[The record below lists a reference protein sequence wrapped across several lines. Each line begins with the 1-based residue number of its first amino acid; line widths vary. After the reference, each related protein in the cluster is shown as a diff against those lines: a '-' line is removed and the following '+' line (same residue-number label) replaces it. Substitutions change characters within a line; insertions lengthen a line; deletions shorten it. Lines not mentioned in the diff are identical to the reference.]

1 MSLSRM
7 TTCLF
12 SFLRQQDTGL
22 DGCGFWGPTA
32 LWIASKFNY
41 HVIQNQA
48 YLHNIVRYKKN
59 LKALYVVHLTRTY
72 RIIFDLANKIIS
84 PKFARKLRYIPSLEV
99 LKTNITLA
107 PQFIPQRVIHYDSQL
122 PAMSNTQA
130 HGPPIPQRQKR
141 PLPSLAFG
149 RRLEDLASLEGI
161 ESTDYIPNFVIQIVN
176 HLQDHGT
183 IITTARHMWCLHVNR
198 IGEGRH
204 FQKVAF

>member
-1 MSLSRM
+1 M
-7 TTCLF
+7 
-12 SFLRQQDTGL
+12 
-22 DGCGFWGPTA
+22 
-32 LWIASKFNY
+32 
-41 HVIQNQA
+41 
-48 YLHNIVRYKKN
+48 
-59 LKALYVVHLTRTY
+59 KALYVVHLTRTY

-130 HGPPIPQRQKR
+130 YAPPIPQRQKR

-161 ESTDYIPNFVIQIVN
+161 ESTDYVPNFVIQIVN

-183 IITTARHMWCLHVNR
+183 IITTARHM
-198 IGEGRH
+198 
-204 FQKVAF
+204 